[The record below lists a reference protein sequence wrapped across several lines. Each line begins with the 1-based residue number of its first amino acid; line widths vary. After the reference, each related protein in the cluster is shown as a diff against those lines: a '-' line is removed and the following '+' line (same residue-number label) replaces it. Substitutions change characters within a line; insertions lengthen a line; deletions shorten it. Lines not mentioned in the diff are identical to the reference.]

1 VVSLDGIT
9 QVGTQHVMTL
19 IVSIV
24 PILRTAHQTTMVKAR
39 KHNKPYDEFQS
50 EPTVEVSQ
58 VGAITKIT
66 IVSQLYREGG

>member
-19 IVSIV
+19 VVSIV
-24 PILRTAHQTTMVKAR
+24 PILRTAHQTMVKAR